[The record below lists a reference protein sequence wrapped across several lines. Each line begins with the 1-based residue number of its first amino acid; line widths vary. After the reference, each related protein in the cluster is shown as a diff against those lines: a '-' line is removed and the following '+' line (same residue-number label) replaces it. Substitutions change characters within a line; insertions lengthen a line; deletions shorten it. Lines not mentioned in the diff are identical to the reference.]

1 MSPLLLL
8 ENMFCNFD
16 QNQVLWLQKE
26 EIDLV
31 FCLRKKRTSKKE
43 VPPLEGR
50 KPRREERT

>member
-1 MSPLLLL
+1 
-8 ENMFCNFD
+8 MFCNFD